1 MQQPTQV
8 ARDTESISVAA
19 AAVVVLILLLLPP
32 FSFQKGQSSCKRSFA
47 AA

>member
-19 AAVVVLILLLLPP
+19 AAVVLILLLLPP

>member
-19 AAVVVLILLLLPP
+19 AAVVLILLLLPP
-32 FSFQKGQSSCKRSFA
+32 FFFQKGQSSCKRSFA